1 LTIIT
6 FRYLNMDEVA
16 QFALKT
22 LRELSPV
29 GSGEDPHPGLYRD
42 SHTLFLNGHDVPDA
56 KAWKPGDQLEISNPE
71 PYARKIE
78 VGAMKVNVDG
88 HVYERSAQIVRRQ
101 YGSVVKVEFLFMPL
115 RFGNAQAQ
123 ASSGISARH
132 TRRAAKRRSGD
143 WLVRQPA
150 IVLSAG

>member
-42 SHTLFLNGHDVPDA
+42 SHILFLNGHDVPDA

-88 HVYERSAQIVRRQ
+88 HVYERA
-101 YGSVVKVEFLFMPL
+101 
-115 RFGNAQAQ
+115 
-123 ASSGISARH
+123 
-132 TRRAAKRRSGD
+132 RRSC
-143 WLVRQPA
+143 
-150 IVLSAG
+150 AGNTEAQ